1 MGVFTKKDTN
11 TISGENKYKG
21 WGNTKTKVFEDERQK
36 AAVMGA
42 VGGDL
47 KGKDFRQYKR
57 DVHQQKRLNRRAL
70 RRAER
75 QGIDP
80 SKVEMRKGEYKELGR
95 KEQDI
100 EQYFKDVRKERVEN
114 TGEIA
119 AVVAGTVLTAGALGA
134 FAPATAVSGGATA
147 TGTAVGG
154 SSIAGGATGSG
165 IAGVAA
171 GPGAALTPAAL
182 GAPVATTTAT
192 TVGQTAGQQLL
203 QKAGEEVIKQG
214 VNAGVNALTNQG
226 AQGAVDNQ
234 DAQAQQIAQLQQ
246 QIARMQAIQ
255 SQPVPQAPQV
265 TTPYQLPGM
274 TAVPSYSAGD
284 IYNPFFD

>member
-11 TISGENKYKG
+11 TISGDNKYKG

-70 RRAER
+70 RRADR

-80 SKVEMRKGEYKELGR
+80 SKVEMRKGEYKELNR
-95 KEQDI
+95 REQDI
-100 EQYFKDVRKERVEN
+100 EQYFKDVRKERLEN

-134 FAPATAVSGGATA
+134 FAPAAAAGGAAGGTAAAGGATA
-147 TGTAVGG
+147 AGAGAGTA
-154 SSIAGGATGSG
+154 AGATAGTTV
-165 IAGVAA
+165 GVAA
-171 GPGAALTPAAL
+171 G
-182 GAPVATTTAT
+182 TTAGT
-192 TVGQTAGQQLL
+192 TVGQQLL
-203 QKAGEEVIKQG
+203 KTAGEEVIKQG

-226 AQGAVDNQ
+226 SQGAVDNQ

-246 QIARMQAIQ
+246 QIARLQAIQ
-255 SQPVPQAPQV
+255 SQPVPQSPQV
-265 TTPYQLPGM
+265 TTPYQLPGQI
-274 TAVPSYSAGD
+274 AVPNYTAGD

>member
-11 TISGENKYKG
+11 TISGKNKYKG

-75 QGIDP
+75 LGIDP
-80 SKVEMRKGEYKELGR
+80 SEVEMKKGAYKELDR
-95 KEQDI
+95 REQDI
-100 EQYFKDVRKERVEN
+100 EQYFKDVRKERLEN

-134 FAPATAVSGGATA
+134 FAPAAAASGAAGGAAAGGTAAAGGATA
-147 TGTAVGG
+147 AGAGTA
-154 SSIAGGATGSG
+154 AGATAATAGTT
-165 IAGVAA
+165 AGVTA
-171 GPGAALTPAAL
+171 G
-182 GAPVATTTAT
+182 AT
-192 TVGQTAGQQLL
+192 TVGQQLL

-226 AQGAVDNQ
+226 TQGAVDNQ
-234 DAQAQQIAQLQQ
+234 DTQAQQIAQLQQ

>member
-134 FAPATAVSGGATA
+134 FAPAAVTTTATGTA

-154 SSIAGGATGSG
+154 TSATSKL
-165 IAGVAA
+165 
-171 GPGAALTPAAL
+171 LTAL
-182 GAPVATTTAT
+182 GTGTAT
-192 TVGQTAGQQLL
+192 SGSTSVGQQLL
-203 QKAGEEVIKQG
+203 QKAGGQVIKQG

-255 SQPVPQAPQV
+255 AQPVPQAPQV